1 MHALDDAVDD
11 GGKFIAA
18 HHAIALEL
26 TIGIAFEDAVT
37 GKLCHIFIGPMVFC
51 HVREE
56 LALHGIDLKAM
67 DGFKLGNFR
76 TLFSKRL
83 AHIADFLC
91 HGNAELET
99 LLFLAQFKGDASID
113 HVFTTAHGAA
123 DAEHDIFSRTIESP
137 RRQRRGCRGSC
148 RSRQQNPTLS
158 SGSKSLGWRAA
169 KGGCIGTGMA
179 DPIVKVVDAAINPV
193 EFLLDIDVHAAELA
207 DVDRIGRRCT
217 RRNVVDLV
225 LVHVDVGP
233 VFDLEFTAFDGEVIS
248 RDRLTR
254 YGVQV
259 RQIRSKLNMEASSSV
274 IRCKAADADVVVSK
288 RARSSAL

>member
-1 MHALDDAVDD
+1 MDDAVDD

-91 HGNAELET
+91 HGNAGIGDVVV
-99 LLFLAQFKGDASID
+99 LAQFKGDASID

-137 RRQRRGCRGSC
+137 EGNGVAAAVVAVAASKI
-148 RSRQQNPTLS
+148 PLVIWIEVVGVE
-158 SGSKSLGWRAA
+158 SG
-169 KGGCIGTGMA
+169 KGGRIGTGMA

>member
-1 MHALDDAVDD
+1 M
-11 GGKFIAA
+11 
-18 HHAIALEL
+18 
-26 TIGIAFEDAVT
+26 
-37 GKLCHIFIGPMVFC
+37 
-51 HVREE
+51 
-56 LALHGIDLKAM
+56 
-67 DGFKLGNFR
+67 
-76 TLFSKRL
+76 
-83 AHIADFLC
+83 
-91 HGNAELET
+91 
-99 LLFLAQFKGDASID
+99 
-113 HVFTTAHGAA
+113 
-123 DAEHDIFSRTIESP
+123 ES
-137 RRQRRGCRGSC
+137 G
-148 RSRQQNPTLS
+148 
-158 SGSKSLGWRAA
+158 
-169 KGGCIGTGMA
+169 KGGRIGTGMA